1 MKIKERSKAYTEAG
15 VDIDAGEELVSRIKK
30 IVKTTRIPG
39 VVSEIGGFGGLF
51 KPDLDGMEDPLLV
64 GSTDGVGT
72 KLKLAFQFNKHDTVG
87 IDLVAMSVNDILVQG
102 AKPLFFLD
110 YFATGKLDVDV
121 AEQVI
126 AGIAEG
132 CRQSGCAL
140 LGGETAEMPDM
151 YSEGEYDLAGFC
163 VGLVDNSAAVDG
175 STVRMGD
182 VLIGLPSS
190 GVHSNGFSLVRKI
203 LQKSGLKGD
212 DIFPGTESTVK
223 DVLLSP
229 TIIYAEVVRN
239 IMRDY
244 TVKGMVHVTGG
255 GFYLNIPRILPH
267 GVVAEIDFNWPI
279 PPVFDWL
286 MKEGELSWPEMLQ
299 IFNCGIG
306 FIMVVSEED
315 HNDILNRLDGL
326 GITSQ
331 VIGKIRAQK
340 KSDTE
345 DIDIVFP

>member
-15 VDIDAGEELVSRIKK
+15 VNIDAGEELVGRIKK
-30 IVKTTRIPG
+30 IVKTTHVPG
-39 VVSEIGGFGGLF
+39 VMSEIGGFGGLF
-51 KPDLDGMEDPLLV
+51 KPDLDGMEEPLLV
-64 GSTDGVGT
+64 GATDGVGT
-72 KLKLAFQFNKHDTVG
+72 KLKLAFQFDKHDTVG

-132 CRQSGCAL
+132 CRQSSCAL

-163 VGLVDNSAAVDG
+163 VGLVDNNAAVDG
-175 STVRMGD
+175 SGVRMGD
-182 VLIGLPSS
+182 VLIGLSSS
-190 GVHSNGFSLVRKI
+190 GLHSNGFSLVRKI

-212 DIFPGTESTVK
+212 DIFPGTQSTVK
-223 DVLLSP
+223 EVLLAP
-229 TIIYAEVVRN
+229 TIIYVESVRN

-267 GVVAEIDFNWPI
+267 GVVAHIDFNWPI
-279 PPVFDWL
+279 PPAFSWL
-286 MKEGELSWPEMLQ
+286 MAEGGLSWPEMLQ

-306 FIMVVSEED
+306 FIMVVSAED
-315 HNDILNRLDGL
+315 HTDILNRLDGL
-326 GITSQ
+326 GVKAQ
-331 VIGKIRAQK
+331 VIGNIRARK
-340 KSDTE
+340 AGDTE
-345 DIDIVFP
+345 EVDIVFP